1 VTSPN
6 DPGQQGWTGP
16 AWGRPAPEQRGEQGW
31 QPAAAGWATA
41 VAPEQPAPAPGTAAL
56 PAPPA
61 TLIVAAVLALV
72 GVIAVVVAAVTG
84 GAGDVLADSDWLATD
99 ADAVPAL
106 LAVPLVAA
114 LIGGVAAALAGRG
127 GGLLLTAGIALA
139 VVAGAVAVGSAV
151 VDGFGEEA
159 VRFALAVATA
169 LVGVVIAVLAVL
181 APSTNWYRAGERRA
195 AERVVSG
202 VLSRPVAGRDHI
214 AGRGPAWAIAAAVL
228 ALATVG
234 AAALVAGGISED
246 GDGDAGGIFGSDS
259 GYSSGPADP
268 TSPFGSDPG
277 SPFGEDVDTDVEGAR
292 IPVDESDAEYD
303 PYFDE
308 LAQGCRAGDLDAC
321 DDLYYATPV
330 GSEYE
335 DYGTTC
341 GGRAGEEYYGTCAA
355 EFD

>member
-6 DPGQQGWTGP
+6 DPGQQGWTEP

-31 QPAAAGWATA
+31 
-41 VAPEQPAPAPGTAAL
+41 QPAPAPGTAAL

-246 GDGDAGGIFGSDS
+246 GDDDAGSGIFESDS
-259 GYSSGPADP
+259 GYSYGPADP

-277 SPFGEDVDTDVEGAR
+277 GPFGEDVDVDTDVEGAR

-303 PYFDE
+303 PYFDQ
-308 LAQGCRAGDLDAC
+308 LARECRAGDLDAC

-341 GGRAGEEYYGTCAA
+341 GGRTYDEYYGTCAA